1 MVESTRFHE
10 DLFLFLPA
18 RLQKL
23 QKTLLLWS
31 LRIVCGL
38 HCEIAVTPSFIPL
51 QGGGGLRVLSPR
63 EPLDDNWITDFAESA
78 VLQNNQWAAE
88 IKYWSNPDLFYE
100 EVLSK
105 VIVVLTLDT
114 NKIKP

>member
-1 MVESTRFHE
+1 
-10 DLFLFLPA
+10 
-18 RLQKL
+18 
-23 QKTLLLWS
+23 
-31 LRIVCGL
+31 
-38 HCEIAVTPSFIPL
+38 
-51 QGGGGLRVLSPR
+51 
-63 EPLDDNWITDFAESA
+63 LDDNWITDFAESA